1 MKKLGI
7 LIAFTIF
14 PFSNTYSQNYDG
26 LWLLAKEETRAAC
39 ASRFLDAGDAQ
50 NDDSLSD
57 LVEGFA
63 LITCETVLSFFP
75 LLDIKNDRFDYSFWG
90 LSGTCSVDS
99 TTDTVTCSQDE
110 DNWSKGDDLYGDL
123 SFHEGLL
130 LWKANQGESKSMQ
143 LFYRKRI

>member
-39 ASRFLDAGDAQ
+39 TSRFTDDGGSQ
-50 NDDSLSD
+50 NDDSLSY
-57 LVEGFA
+57 LVEGLA
-63 LITCETVLSFFP
+63 LITCETVLSLFP
-75 LLDIKNDRFDYSFWG
+75 LLDIKDDRFDYSYWG
-90 LSGTCSVDS
+90 LSGTCSINS
-99 TTDTVTCSQDE
+99 TTDTVTCSQDK
-110 DNWSKGDDLYGDL
+110 DNWSKGDDFYGDL

-130 LWKANQGESKSMQ
+130 LWKANEGEKTPLQ